1 MKTHAMVNMLQ
12 VNFET
17 KQRKFKQVH
26 INKVRDESIK
36 QNFVKAKSENELRL
50 DHLSMLEF

>member
-1 MKTHAMVNMLQ
+1 MVNMLQ

-50 DHLSMLEF
+50 DHLSMLEFWK